1 MTAST
6 IRLNDI
12 YDRTTGRCHL
22 CGKRLAFHN
31 YGCHGTRGAWHIEH
45 SVPRANGGTDHLNNL
60 YPGCIPCNLSKGTR
74 STRSVRMA
82 WQKTRTVEQGQA
94 RGSADRK
101 CAARHAGWL
110 TRRSFILGAQRR
122 NLGRAC
128 RRVSR
133 RSHQP
138 HVMPNAFEPVSISR
152 PRTVGHRECY
162 HRCAGSRQ
170 TL

>member
-45 SVPRANGGTDHLNNL
+45 SVPRANGGTDHVNNL
-60 YPGCIPCNLSKGTR
+60 YPGCTIYALCA
-74 STRSVRMA
+74 RMA
-82 WQKTRTVEQGQA
+82 WQKTRTVEQGAA
-94 RGSADRK
+94 RGSADPE
-101 CAARHAGWL
+101 CSARNAGWL
-110 TRRSFILGAQRR
+110 TPRSFFLGAQRR
-122 NLGRAC
+122 NLGRPC
-128 RRVSR
+128 RRVRR

-138 HVMPNAFEPVSISR
+138 HVMPSFEPVRTSR

-162 HRCAGSRQ
+162 HRWAGSRQ
-170 TL
+170 IL